1 MQNER
6 KIPVHVAIIM
16 DGNGRWAKKRGLPR
30 TAGHAQGA
38 RVVEQILEDA
48 DHMGIRYLT
57 VYAFSTENWS
67 RPDSEVKALMN
78 LLRTYMKTSL
88 AKCARNNVR
97 IRVIGDKSRLD
108 SDLQASIANLEK
120 ETASNT
126 GIGFQIAIN
135 YGSRDEIV
143 RALRKAAQRVK
154 DSELNPEDI
163 TEDMISDGLDTAGIP
178 DPDLLI
184 RTGGE
189 ERISN
194 FLLWQKR
201 TQIRRSDLMKERVIS
216 GVVIAALIVGAGLLG
231 GFPLAVLIMV
241 CSMIGFQELARATA
255 VLNSGEKVNALTGT
269 MLVMTAVYYVGLM
282 IFQARWG
289 SVPDQLV
296 LASDFFTTVVIIAAF
311 LGIMTVYVLTFPK
324 FRSEQVMA
332 AFFSFVYAPILMA
345 FVYRSRTLPYG
356 IFMYALVFVCS
367 SVCDT
372 CALAAG
378 MMFGKHKMAPV
389 LSPKKTKEGAVGGLL
404 GSAVCSVILAYILRA
419 MDPGAD
425 YRIQFLIIGVCGA
438 LISMIGDLAAS
449 AIKRNHDIKDYGNLI
464 PGHGGIMDRFDSI
477 IFTAPLIY
485 ILGVILM
492 GTAAL

>member
-163 TEDMISDGLDTAGIP
+163 TEDLISDGLDTAGIP

-194 FLLWQKR
+194 FLLWQTAYSELYFCDAAWPDFNKTELEKAIDAFNNR
-201 TQIRRSDLMKERVIS
+201 ERR
-216 GVVIAALIVGAGLLG
+216 
-231 GFPLAVLIMV
+231 
-241 CSMIGFQELARATA
+241 
-255 VLNSGEKVNALTGT
+255 
-269 MLVMTAVYYVGLM
+269 Y
-282 IFQARWG
+282 
-289 SVPDQLV
+289 
-296 LASDFFTTVVIIAAF
+296 
-311 LGIMTVYVLTFPK
+311 
-324 FRSEQVMA
+324 
-332 AFFSFVYAPILMA
+332 
-345 FVYRSRTLPYG
+345 
-356 IFMYALVFVCS
+356 
-367 SVCDT
+367 
-372 CALAAG
+372 
-378 MMFGKHKMAPV
+378 
-389 LSPKKTKEGAVGGLL
+389 GGL
-404 GSAVCSVILAYILRA
+404 
-419 MDPGAD
+419 
-425 YRIQFLIIGVCGA
+425 
-438 LISMIGDLAAS
+438 IS
-449 AIKRNHDIKDYGNLI
+449 
-464 PGHGGIMDRFDSI
+464 
-477 IFTAPLIY
+477 
-485 ILGVILM
+485 
-492 GTAAL
+492 

>member
-1 MQNER
+1 LQNER

-143 RALRKAAQRVK
+143 RAVRKAAQKVK
-154 DSELNPEDI
+154 NSEMDPEDI
-163 TEDMISDGLDTAGIP
+163 TIDMISDELDTAGIP

-194 FLLWQKR
+194 FLLWQTAYSELYFCDAAWPDFNKAELEKAIDAFNNR
-201 TQIRRSDLMKERVIS
+201 ERR
-216 GVVIAALIVGAGLLG
+216 
-231 GFPLAVLIMV
+231 
-241 CSMIGFQELARATA
+241 
-255 VLNSGEKVNALTGT
+255 
-269 MLVMTAVYYVGLM
+269 Y
-282 IFQARWG
+282 
-289 SVPDQLV
+289 
-296 LASDFFTTVVIIAAF
+296 
-311 LGIMTVYVLTFPK
+311 
-324 FRSEQVMA
+324 
-332 AFFSFVYAPILMA
+332 
-345 FVYRSRTLPYG
+345 
-356 IFMYALVFVCS
+356 
-367 SVCDT
+367 
-372 CALAAG
+372 
-378 MMFGKHKMAPV
+378 
-389 LSPKKTKEGAVGGLL
+389 GGL
-404 GSAVCSVILAYILRA
+404 
-419 MDPGAD
+419 
-425 YRIQFLIIGVCGA
+425 
-438 LISMIGDLAAS
+438 IS
-449 AIKRNHDIKDYGNLI
+449 
-464 PGHGGIMDRFDSI
+464 
-477 IFTAPLIY
+477 
-485 ILGVILM
+485 
-492 GTAAL
+492 

>member
-143 RALRKAAQRVK
+143 RAVRKAAQKVK
-154 DSELNPEDI
+154 DSGLNPEDI
-163 TEDMISDGLDTAGIP
+163 TEAMISDELDTAGIP

-189 ERISN
+189 QRISN
-194 FLLWQKR
+194 FLLWQTAYSELYFCDAAWPDFNKAELEKAVDAFNNR
-201 TQIRRSDLMKERVIS
+201 ERR
-216 GVVIAALIVGAGLLG
+216 
-231 GFPLAVLIMV
+231 
-241 CSMIGFQELARATA
+241 
-255 VLNSGEKVNALTGT
+255 
-269 MLVMTAVYYVGLM
+269 Y
-282 IFQARWG
+282 
-289 SVPDQLV
+289 
-296 LASDFFTTVVIIAAF
+296 
-311 LGIMTVYVLTFPK
+311 
-324 FRSEQVMA
+324 
-332 AFFSFVYAPILMA
+332 
-345 FVYRSRTLPYG
+345 
-356 IFMYALVFVCS
+356 
-367 SVCDT
+367 
-372 CALAAG
+372 
-378 MMFGKHKMAPV
+378 
-389 LSPKKTKEGAVGGLL
+389 GGL
-404 GSAVCSVILAYILRA
+404 
-419 MDPGAD
+419 
-425 YRIQFLIIGVCGA
+425 
-438 LISMIGDLAAS
+438 IS
-449 AIKRNHDIKDYGNLI
+449 
-464 PGHGGIMDRFDSI
+464 
-477 IFTAPLIY
+477 
-485 ILGVILM
+485 
-492 GTAAL
+492 

>member
-143 RALRKAAQRVK
+143 RAVRKAAMKVK
-154 DSELNPEDI
+154 ETELNPEDI
-163 TEDMISDGLDTAGIP
+163 TEDMISDELDTCGIP

-194 FLLWQKR
+194 FLLWQTAYSELYFCDAAWPDFSKNELEKAIDAFNNR
-201 TQIRRSDLMKERVIS
+201 ERR
-216 GVVIAALIVGAGLLG
+216 
-231 GFPLAVLIMV
+231 
-241 CSMIGFQELARATA
+241 
-255 VLNSGEKVNALTGT
+255 
-269 MLVMTAVYYVGLM
+269 Y
-282 IFQARWG
+282 
-289 SVPDQLV
+289 
-296 LASDFFTTVVIIAAF
+296 
-311 LGIMTVYVLTFPK
+311 
-324 FRSEQVMA
+324 
-332 AFFSFVYAPILMA
+332 
-345 FVYRSRTLPYG
+345 
-356 IFMYALVFVCS
+356 
-367 SVCDT
+367 
-372 CALAAG
+372 
-378 MMFGKHKMAPV
+378 
-389 LSPKKTKEGAVGGLL
+389 GGL
-404 GSAVCSVILAYILRA
+404 
-419 MDPGAD
+419 
-425 YRIQFLIIGVCGA
+425 
-438 LISMIGDLAAS
+438 IS
-449 AIKRNHDIKDYGNLI
+449 
-464 PGHGGIMDRFDSI
+464 
-477 IFTAPLIY
+477 
-485 ILGVILM
+485 
-492 GTAAL
+492 

>member
-126 GIGFQIAIN
+126 RIGFQIAIN

-143 RALRKAAQRVK
+143 RAVRKAAMKVK
-154 DSELNPEDI
+154 ETELNPEDI
-163 TEDMISDGLDTAGIP
+163 TEDMISDELDTCGIP

-194 FLLWQKR
+194 FLLWQTAYSELYFCDAAWPDFNKAELEKAIDAFNNR
-201 TQIRRSDLMKERVIS
+201 ERR
-216 GVVIAALIVGAGLLG
+216 
-231 GFPLAVLIMV
+231 
-241 CSMIGFQELARATA
+241 
-255 VLNSGEKVNALTGT
+255 
-269 MLVMTAVYYVGLM
+269 Y
-282 IFQARWG
+282 
-289 SVPDQLV
+289 
-296 LASDFFTTVVIIAAF
+296 
-311 LGIMTVYVLTFPK
+311 
-324 FRSEQVMA
+324 
-332 AFFSFVYAPILMA
+332 
-345 FVYRSRTLPYG
+345 
-356 IFMYALVFVCS
+356 
-367 SVCDT
+367 
-372 CALAAG
+372 
-378 MMFGKHKMAPV
+378 
-389 LSPKKTKEGAVGGLL
+389 GGL
-404 GSAVCSVILAYILRA
+404 
-419 MDPGAD
+419 
-425 YRIQFLIIGVCGA
+425 
-438 LISMIGDLAAS
+438 IS
-449 AIKRNHDIKDYGNLI
+449 
-464 PGHGGIMDRFDSI
+464 
-477 IFTAPLIY
+477 
-485 ILGVILM
+485 
-492 GTAAL
+492 

>member
-143 RALRKAAQRVK
+143 RAVRKAARKVK
-154 DSELNPEDI
+154 EHELDPEDI
-163 TEDMISDGLDTAGIP
+163 TEDMISDELDTVGIP
-178 DPDLLI
+178 EPDLLI

-194 FLLWQKR
+194 FLLWQTAYSELYFCDAAWPDFNKAELEKAIEAFNNR
-201 TQIRRSDLMKERVIS
+201 ERR
-216 GVVIAALIVGAGLLG
+216 
-231 GFPLAVLIMV
+231 
-241 CSMIGFQELARATA
+241 
-255 VLNSGEKVNALTGT
+255 
-269 MLVMTAVYYVGLM
+269 Y
-282 IFQARWG
+282 
-289 SVPDQLV
+289 
-296 LASDFFTTVVIIAAF
+296 
-311 LGIMTVYVLTFPK
+311 
-324 FRSEQVMA
+324 
-332 AFFSFVYAPILMA
+332 
-345 FVYRSRTLPYG
+345 
-356 IFMYALVFVCS
+356 
-367 SVCDT
+367 
-372 CALAAG
+372 
-378 MMFGKHKMAPV
+378 
-389 LSPKKTKEGAVGGLL
+389 GGL
-404 GSAVCSVILAYILRA
+404 
-419 MDPGAD
+419 
-425 YRIQFLIIGVCGA
+425 
-438 LISMIGDLAAS
+438 IS
-449 AIKRNHDIKDYGNLI
+449 
-464 PGHGGIMDRFDSI
+464 
-477 IFTAPLIY
+477 
-485 ILGVILM
+485 
-492 GTAAL
+492 

>member
-1 MQNER
+1 MSNTPLR
-6 KIPVHVAIIM
+6 HLAVIM

-163 TEDMISDGLDTAGIP
+163 TEDLISDGLDTAGIP

-194 FLLWQKR
+194 FLLWQTAYSELYFCDAAWPDFNKAELEKAIDAFNNR
-201 TQIRRSDLMKERVIS
+201 ERR
-216 GVVIAALIVGAGLLG
+216 
-231 GFPLAVLIMV
+231 
-241 CSMIGFQELARATA
+241 
-255 VLNSGEKVNALTGT
+255 
-269 MLVMTAVYYVGLM
+269 Y
-282 IFQARWG
+282 
-289 SVPDQLV
+289 
-296 LASDFFTTVVIIAAF
+296 
-311 LGIMTVYVLTFPK
+311 
-324 FRSEQVMA
+324 
-332 AFFSFVYAPILMA
+332 
-345 FVYRSRTLPYG
+345 
-356 IFMYALVFVCS
+356 
-367 SVCDT
+367 
-372 CALAAG
+372 
-378 MMFGKHKMAPV
+378 
-389 LSPKKTKEGAVGGLL
+389 GGL
-404 GSAVCSVILAYILRA
+404 
-419 MDPGAD
+419 
-425 YRIQFLIIGVCGA
+425 
-438 LISMIGDLAAS
+438 IS
-449 AIKRNHDIKDYGNLI
+449 
-464 PGHGGIMDRFDSI
+464 
-477 IFTAPLIY
+477 
-485 ILGVILM
+485 
-492 GTAAL
+492 

>member
-1 MQNER
+1 
-6 KIPVHVAIIM
+6 M

-143 RALRKAAQRVK
+143 RALRKAVQRVK

-194 FLLWQKR
+194 FLLWQTAYSELYFCDAAWPDFNKAELEKAVDAFNNR
-201 TQIRRSDLMKERVIS
+201 ERR
-216 GVVIAALIVGAGLLG
+216 
-231 GFPLAVLIMV
+231 
-241 CSMIGFQELARATA
+241 
-255 VLNSGEKVNALTGT
+255 
-269 MLVMTAVYYVGLM
+269 Y
-282 IFQARWG
+282 
-289 SVPDQLV
+289 
-296 LASDFFTTVVIIAAF
+296 
-311 LGIMTVYVLTFPK
+311 
-324 FRSEQVMA
+324 
-332 AFFSFVYAPILMA
+332 
-345 FVYRSRTLPYG
+345 
-356 IFMYALVFVCS
+356 
-367 SVCDT
+367 
-372 CALAAG
+372 
-378 MMFGKHKMAPV
+378 
-389 LSPKKTKEGAVGGLL
+389 GGL
-404 GSAVCSVILAYILRA
+404 
-419 MDPGAD
+419 
-425 YRIQFLIIGVCGA
+425 
-438 LISMIGDLAAS
+438 IS
-449 AIKRNHDIKDYGNLI
+449 
-464 PGHGGIMDRFDSI
+464 
-477 IFTAPLIY
+477 
-485 ILGVILM
+485 
-492 GTAAL
+492 